1 MLIAQDPSFLP
12 AGPFA
17 MRDRAEIE
25 HPVLRLVARRTAQLR
40 ESPGDARPS
49 WDDGETLVLGIE
61 GGGLATSMCAG
72 MAWALERLGA
82 RRAFDAVYGV
92 SSGGLI
98 AAYAAAGRM
107 AAAVELLPRTCAREF
122 VDLRRAV
129 SRRPVLSLDY
139 LFALVSQHPLG
150 DELLAGR
157 PDLRLLVAGVD
168 DGRLHTLRDFHDAR
182 ELELALRACCA
193 IPVISRET
201 VTLRGHTLADGGL
214 IESVPFRAPLSE
226 GATHVLALRSR
237 DAAYRKGRRGRVYGF
252 AEDRVINRLPGK
264 VPAMIR
270 ARPARYDADAAAL
283 QTAQRGEGPDAGRVL
298 QLTPSADV
306 PLVGRLETDADKARA
321 AMRAGALVVLDALAR
336 PAT

>member
-1 MLIAQDPSFLP
+1 MGSTPLWRSRDEAKKVKNEPLSQALKLLMNSF
-12 AGPFA
+12 AG
-17 MRDRAEIE
+17 
-25 HPVLRLVARRTAQLR
+25 VQ
-40 ESPGDARPS
+40 
-49 WDDGETLVLGIE
+49 
-61 GGGLATSMCAG
+61 
-72 MAWALERLGA
+72 GA
-82 RRAFDAVYGV
+82 SECRFFNP
-92 SSGGLI
+92 
-98 AAYAAAGRM
+98 
-107 AAAVELLPRTCAREF
+107 E
-122 VDLRRAV
+122 
-129 SRRPVLSLDY
+129 
-139 LFALVSQHPLG
+139 LVS
-150 DELLAGR
+150 A
-157 PDLRLLVAGVD
+157 
-168 DGRLHTLRDFHDAR
+168 
-182 ELELALRACCA
+182 
-193 IPVISRET
+193 
-201 VTLRGHTLADGGL
+201 VTLRGHELADGGL